1 MLTTNA
7 SKTKKKV
14 LPNINVL
21 SENGIIFVSEGLFF
35 KIKKTFFSQKMCF
48 LKRLLNMRKYIK
60 SQVSIVWYS
69 IFI

>member
-21 SENGIIFVSEGLFF
+21 SENGIIFVWEGLFF
-35 KIKKTFFSQKMCF
+35 TIKKDVFLTENVFFKEVA
-48 LKRLLNMRKYIK
+48 KYA
-60 SQVSIVWYS
+60 
-69 IFI
+69 